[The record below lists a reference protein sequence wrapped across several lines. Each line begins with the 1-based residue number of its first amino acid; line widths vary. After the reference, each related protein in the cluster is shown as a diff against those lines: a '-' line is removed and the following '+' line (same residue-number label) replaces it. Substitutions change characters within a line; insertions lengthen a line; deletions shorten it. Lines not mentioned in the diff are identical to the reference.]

1 VSTVARI
8 LTTHVGALQRPP
20 GAEAALLGEAGEEEL
35 ADAVAEVV
43 RRQVEAGIDV
53 VDDGEFGKSIWQWY
67 VTERL
72 GGIERREHEAPPL
85 RGRDHIRFADF
96 YAYANETP
104 DVLFHGTDRAFWA
117 SIATRPVCVGPITY
131 QPGPLERDIANL
143 QAALRGAGAVD
154 AFMPAVAPA
163 SVEVDMGNEHY
174 ATQDELLWALAEAM
188 KEEYRAIVEAGFQ
201 LQVDDAWIPALWDHE
216 PELDLETYRRF
227 CLSRIEAL
235 NHALEGLPEDRVR
248 YHLCWGSWHG
258 PHATDIPLAEIVDLM
273 LQVNAGVYSVEAANV
288 RHEHEY
294 HLWEDVELPAGKK
307 LAPGV
312 VTHSTNLIEHPELVA
327 ERIVRFA
334 ERVGRENVIA
344 STDCGMGSRIHP
356 QLGWAKLEAL
366 SEGARLASGRLWSKE
381 QAATGTLRGE
391 AR

>member
-1 VSTVARI
+1 

-20 GAEAALLGEAGEEEL
+20 EAEAALVGEGSDEQLKA
-35 ADAVAEVV
+35 AVADVV
-43 RRQVEAGIDV
+43 RRQVEAGIDI

-72 GGIERREHEAPPL
+72 RGVERIEHERAPL
-85 RGRDHIRFADF
+85 RGRDWNEFAEF
-96 YAYANETP
+96 YAYAQETP
-104 DVLFHGTDRAFWA
+104 DVLFHGSDRAFWA
-117 SIATRPVCVGPITY
+117 SIATRPVAVGPITY
-131 QPGPLERDIANL
+131 DPAPVQRDIANL
-143 QAALRGAGAVD
+143 KAALEGVD
-154 AFMPAVAPA
+154 VADVFMPVVAPA
-163 SVEVDMGNEHY
+163 SIEVDMGNEHY
-174 ATQDELLWALAEAM
+174 ASQDELLYALADAM
-188 KEEYRAIVEAGFQ
+188 REEYKAIVDAGFQ

-216 PELDLETYRRF
+216 PDLQLEAYRSF
-227 CLSRIEAL
+227 AASRIEAL
-235 NHALEGLPEDRVR
+235 NHALEGLPQERIR

-258 PHATDIPLAEIVDLM
+258 PHANDIPLAEIVDLM
-273 LQVNAGVYSVEAANV
+273 LRVDAGIYSIEAANA

-294 HLWEDVELPAGKK
+294 HLWEDVKLPEGKK

-356 QLGWAKLEAL
+356 QLGWAKLETLA
-366 SEGARLASGRLWSKE
+366 EGARLASQRLW
-381 QAATGTLRGE
+381 
-391 AR
+391 

>member
-1 VSTVARI
+1 MTASADRI

-20 GAEAALLGEAGEEEL
+20 QAEAALVGEADESALEQ
-35 ADAVAEVV
+35 AVVEVV
-43 RRQVEAGIDV
+43 RRQAEVGIDI

-72 GGIERREHEAPPL
+72 EGIERRDHEAPPL
-85 RGRDHIRFADF
+85 RGRDHAAFADF
-96 YAYANETP
+96 YAYAQETP
-104 DVLFHGTDRAFWA
+104 DVLFHGSDRAFWA
-117 SIATRPVCVGPITY
+117 SIATRPVCVRPIAY
-131 QPGPLERDIANL
+131 KREAVERDIANL
-143 QAALRGAGAVD
+143 KKALAGVDVVD
-154 AFMPAVAPA
+154 AFMPVVAPA
-163 SVEVDMGNEHY
+163 SAEVDMGNEHY
-174 ATQDELLWALAEAM
+174 ATQDELLWALADALR
-188 KEEYRAIVEAGFQ
+188 EEYRAIVDAGFQ
-201 LQVDDAWIPALWDHE
+201 LQVDDAWIPALWDHD
-216 PELDLETYRRF
+216 PSLDLDTYRSF
-227 CLSRIEAL
+227 CRTRIEAL
-235 NHALEGLPEDRVR
+235 NHALRGLPTERIR

-273 LQVNAGVYSVEAANV
+273 LEVDAGIYSVEAANV

-294 HLWEDVELPAGKK
+294 HLWETVKLPDGKK

-356 QLGWAKLEAL
+356 ELGWAKLRVLA
-366 SEGARLASGRLWSKE
+366 EGAELATKRLW
-381 QAATGTLRGE
+381 
-391 AR
+391 